1 MACEAAYRHGDEWLE
16 GVLAY
21 IKANAEF
28 TRAYLQ
34 EHLPRVKMTKLEG
47 TYLVWVDCSVLKK
60 PSEEIVTALL
70 EKEKV
75 WVNEGSMYGE
85 DGDNFIRINIACPR
99 QQLAKGLERLKYA
112 FGQLS

>member
-1 MACEAAYRHGDEWLE
+1 MGRLFGVEEAIGRNRDGST
-16 GVLAY
+16 G
-21 IKANAEF
+21 
-28 TRAYLQ
+28 
-34 EHLPRVKMTKLEG
+34 
-47 TYLVWVDCSVLKK
+47 
-60 PSEEIVTALL
+60 
-70 EKEKV
+70 KEKV